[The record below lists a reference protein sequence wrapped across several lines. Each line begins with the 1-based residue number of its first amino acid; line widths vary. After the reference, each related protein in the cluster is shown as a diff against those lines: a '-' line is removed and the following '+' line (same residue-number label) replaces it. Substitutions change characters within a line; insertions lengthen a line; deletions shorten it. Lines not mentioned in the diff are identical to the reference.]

1 MVHDYLPING
11 EDMKKRGWEQCDF
24 IYVSGDAYVDH
35 PSFGTAIISRLLEAH
50 GYKVGIIAQPDWK
63 DNKSIQILGR
73 PRLGFFVCGKYG
85 FHGKPLFRIQKA
97 QKKRTPIPW
106 WGNGKKTGLCSGGI
120 LQPDPFCL

>member
-1 MVHDYLPING
+1 MVHDYLPINR

-24 IYVSGDAYVDH
+24 VYVSGDAYVDH

-50 GYKVGIIAQPDWK
+50 GYKVGIIAQPDWTAK
-63 DNKSIQILGR
+63 TGIFG
-73 PRLGFFVCGKYG
+73 VCGRYG

-97 QKKRTPIPW
+97 QKRGLLYSW